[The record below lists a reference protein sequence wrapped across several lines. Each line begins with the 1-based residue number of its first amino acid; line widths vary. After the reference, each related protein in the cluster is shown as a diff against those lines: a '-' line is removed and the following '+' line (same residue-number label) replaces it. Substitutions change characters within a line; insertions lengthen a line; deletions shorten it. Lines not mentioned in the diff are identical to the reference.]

1 MAYWCANGRRVRRP
15 DCGGVMAGWSRAGIA
30 AMAAL
35 IATGVLVAAQAAP
48 AASEAWV
55 AEPAAGATTADA
67 YAVVENPTMYEV
79 FVVSVT
85 ADVAGSAEIVDG
97 PADAAKAVRELAVPS
112 YGRAELK
119 PGAVRIR
126 LKDLKKP
133 LKAGDSVALTLTT
146 DGGVIIKVMA
156 AVK

>member
-1 MAYWCANGRRVRRP
+1 MTRSVWIGAWMLAATMAV
-15 DCGGVMAGWSRAGIA
+15 
-30 AMAAL
+30 
-35 IATGVLVAAQAAP
+35 AQARAQAGP
-48 AASEAWV
+48 TASEAWV

-67 YAVVENPTMYEV
+67 YAVIENPSMYEV

-85 ADVAGSAEIVDG
+85 TDAAGAAEIVEG
-97 PADAAKAVRELAVPS
+97 PADAAKTVKELSVPA

-133 LKAGDSVALTLTT
+133 LKAGDTVPLTLTT
-146 DGGVIIKVMA
+146 DGGAAIKVSAEVRPQPFFRM
-156 AVK
+156 

>member
-1 MAYWCANGRRVRRP
+1 MTRRLFVGP
-15 DCGGVMAGWSRAGIA
+15 YVVAFVLA
-30 AMAAL
+30 
-35 IATGVLVAAQAAP
+35 GVLVSAQAAP
-48 AASEAWV
+48 SASDAWV
-55 AEPAAGATTADA
+55 AEPVAGATTADA
-67 YAVVENPTMYEV
+67 YAVVENPSMYEV

-85 ADVAGSAEIVDG
+85 ADAAGAAEIVEG
-97 PADAAKAVRELAVPS
+97 PADVAKAVRELAVPA

-146 DGGVIIKVMA
+146 DGGAIIKVTAPVRKGQPFLMM
-156 AVK
+156 